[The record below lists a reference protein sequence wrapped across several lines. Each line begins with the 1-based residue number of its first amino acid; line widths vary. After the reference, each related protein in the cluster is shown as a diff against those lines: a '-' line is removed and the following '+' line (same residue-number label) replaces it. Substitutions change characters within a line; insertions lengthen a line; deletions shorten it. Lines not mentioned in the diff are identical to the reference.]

1 MVQKVMSRPAT
12 NDKSEKY
19 WNNTGNTGNTML
31 EIHYWKYWNKTE
43 SKKLTP
49 ATYERSEK
57 YWNNTALVIDC
68 PASPQLVAT
77 ADGAIKTS
85 FYPKYLFHL
94 TPSFCSLG
102 GHWLGCKH
110 APSFY
115 VVSSSKQA
123 GASKA
128 RRTHGT
134 EYRIG
139 SCVSAQVKATVEGFW
154 SIKGYVLTL
163 RYLSEQHNTIQTTD
177 IFWVSV
183 THSYSILSSSNSDHH
198 LQFAKG
204 PKRARCWGVSAAKLF
219 NFGLIVNFLTATDAI
234 CKASTMS

>member
-1 MVQKVMSRPAT
+1 MLEIHYCKYW
-12 NDKSEKY
+12 KY
-19 WNNTGNTGNTML
+19 WNNT
-31 EIHYWKYWNKTE
+31 E
-43 SKKLTP
+43 SKNLTP

-68 PASPQLVAT
+68 PASPQVVAT
-77 ADGAIKTS
+77 ADGAIETS
-85 FYPKYLFHL
+85 FYPKYFFHL

-128 RRTHGT
+128 QRTHGT

-154 SIKGYVLTL
+154 SIKV
-163 RYLSEQHNTIQTTD
+163 
-177 IFWVSV
+177 IFWLWHICQNNTTQHKWQRYFPSFS
-183 THSYSILSSSNSDHH
+183 HPFIFDSSDHH
-198 LQFAKG
+198 LKFAGWVEVCRQQNWEVKFS
-204 PKRARCWGVSAAKLF
+204 SAAKF
-219 NFGLIVNFLTATDAI
+219 NFGSIVNFLTATDAI

>member
-1 MVQKVMSRPAT
+1 
-12 NDKSEKY
+12 
-19 WNNTGNTGNTML
+19 ML
-31 EIHYWKYWNKTE
+31 EIHYCKYRKYWNNTE

-68 PASPQLVAT
+68 PASPQVVAT
-77 ADGAIKTS
+77 ADGAIETS
-85 FYPKYLFHL
+85 FYPKYFFHL

-154 SIKGYVLTL
+154 SIKGYILTL
-163 RYLSEQHNTIQTTD
+163 RYLPEQHKLQRY
-177 IFWVSV
+177 F
-183 THSYSILSSSNSDHH
+183 LSFSHPFVFDSFLLKLWSPPPIC
-198 LQFAKG
+198 KS
-204 PKRARCWGVSAAKLF
+204 PKRARWVEVCQQQ
-219 NFGLIVNFLTATDAI
+219 NCLILAWSSI
-234 CKASTMS
+234 S

>member
-1 MVQKVMSRPAT
+1 
-12 NDKSEKY
+12 
-19 WNNTGNTGNTML
+19 ML
-31 EIHYWKYWNKTE
+31 EIHYCKYWKYWNNTE

-68 PASPQLVAT
+68 PASPQVVAT
-77 ADGAIKTS
+77 ADGAIETS
-85 FYPKYLFHL
+85 FYPKYFFHL

-163 RYLSEQHNTIQTTD
+163 RYLSEQHNTTQTTE
-177 IFWVSV
+177 IFSEFQSPI
-183 THSYSILSSSNSDHH
+183 HILFFPPQILITTFN
-198 LQFAKG
+198 LKKG